1 MSEGEFG
8 RESRREG
15 TSVDPAQ
22 FRELV
27 EQMARA
33 DTTIEVLVNRTNTLV
48 RMLDLLN
55 QRVARLEAGA

>member
-1 MSEGEFG
+1 MEEREFG
-8 RESRREG
+8 REGRRDG
-15 TSVDPAQ
+15 TGVDPTQ